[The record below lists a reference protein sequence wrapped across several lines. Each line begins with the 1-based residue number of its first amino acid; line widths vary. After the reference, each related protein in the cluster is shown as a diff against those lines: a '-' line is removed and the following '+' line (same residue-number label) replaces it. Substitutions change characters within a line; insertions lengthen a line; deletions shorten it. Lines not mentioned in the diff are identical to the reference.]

1 MSTQSPPTLL
11 ELAGRSLLSDKSR
24 AVLNLEDLPIEL
36 FPPLF
41 VEAFS
46 RGHTEVLK
54 KMVQAWPFTCLPLGA
69 LMRKPQP
76 EMLRVALDGLDML
89 LAQQDRP
96 RRWKL
101 QVLDL
106 RNVRHNFWRMW
117 SGAMV
122 DACSPEAMKKNQML
136 KHGPAMGAKPPLK
149 VFINLNL
156 TKSPLD
162 QFLTHLFLWVTQRRD
177 RLHLCCSWLK
187 IFGKPTGHTRKV
199 LTLLQLDS
207 VQKVEVHCTWAPSTL
222 AAYAPFLGQMR
233 NLRKLLVSQVRV
245 PAHTSPEEQEWLL
258 AQLTSQFL
266 RMDCL
271 QTFCVDGFLILNGH
285 LEQVLRHLKTPLE
298 ALSITNCPL
307 SDSDW
312 NYLSCCPNTSQLKC
326 LDLRGTK
333 LTNFSPEPLQI
344 LLEMVAAT
352 LKNLDLEA
360 CEMTDSQLQAILP
373 ALSHCSQL
381 RILCFFRNHISMSV
395 LRDLLL
401 HTARLSQLSIELYPA
416 PLESYDMQGL
426 DEIQCS
432 LPLEN
437 RRVALRQLL
446 KASFSECKF
455 SLWLTHLFIIVFSGV
470 AVSIAAI
477 ISSFFLATVVKC
489 FQRCAPN
496 KDAKTRTRTR
506 MTEPPARA
514 RPLATPSQRSLSER
528 QGKALKTGRHQPPS
542 MNRTESPQG
551 RGLGHPLAPP
561 IAASR
566 SLGSLGKSLDEEHGD
581 MGPYM
586 VPQLNA
592 T

>member
-1 MSTQSPPTLL
+1 MDQEAAVLSQRLRHCGGRQSLVRLPGISIQSPPTLL
-11 ELAGRSLLSDKSR
+11 ELAGHSLLSDKSR
-24 AVLNLEDLPIEL
+24 AVLDLEDLPIEL

-54 KMVQAWPFTCLPLGA
+54 KMVQAWPFTCLTLGA
-69 LMRKPQP
+69 LMRKTQL

-89 LAQQDRP
+89 FAQQDHPKCGGP
-96 RRWKL
+96 RHLKMPLKALSITNCLLSDSDWNFLSRCPNISQL
-101 QVLDL
+101 RHLDL
-106 RNVRHNFWRMW
+106 KGIKLNNF
-117 SGAMV
+117 SL
-122 DACSPEAMKKNQML
+122 E
-136 KHGPAMGAKPPLK
+136 PLK
-149 VFINLNL
+149 ILLETVAATL
-156 TKSPLD
+156 KSLD
-162 QFLTHLFLWVTQRRD
+162 LEA
-177 RLHLCCSWLK
+177 C
-187 IFGKPTGHTRKV
+187 HTRKV
-199 LTLLQLDS
+199 LTLLQLDC

-271 QTFCVDGFLILNGH
+271 QMFCVDGVLILNGH

-298 ALSITNCPL
+298 ALSITNCLL

-312 NYLSCCPNTSQLKC
+312 NYLSRCPNTSQLRR
-326 LDLRGTK
+326 LDLRGIK
-333 LTNFSPEPLQI
+333 LTNFSPEPLKI
-344 LLEMVAAT
+344 FLEMVAAT

-360 CEMTDSQLQAILP
+360 CEIKDSQLQAILP

-381 RILCFFRNHISMSV
+381 RILCFFGNLIYMSV
-395 LRDLLL
+395 LKDLLL

-416 PLESYDMQGL
+416 PLESYDTQLLCGAHENPGQPVRLSMANPGTREVAGL

-437 RRVALRQLL
+437 LRVALRQLL

-477 ISSFFLATVVKC
+477 ISSFFLATVVQC

-496 KDAKTRTRTR
+496 KDARTRTRTR
-506 MTEPPARA
+506 MT
-514 RPLATPSQRSLSER
+514 
-528 QGKALKTGRHQPPS
+528 
-542 MNRTESPQG
+542 
-551 RGLGHPLAPP
+551 
-561 IAASR
+561 
-566 SLGSLGKSLDEEHGD
+566 
-581 MGPYM
+581 
-586 VPQLNA
+586 
-592 T
+592 

>member
-11 ELAGRSLLSDKSR
+11 ELAGRSLLSYKSR
-24 AVLNLEDLPIEL
+24 AVLDLEDLPIEL

-41 VEAFS
+41 VEAIS

-54 KMVQAWPFTCLPLGA
+54 KMVQAWPFTNLPLGA
-69 LMRKPQP
+69 LMRKPQL
-76 EMLRVALDGLDML
+76 EMLRVALNGLDML
-89 LAQQDRP
+89 FAQQDRP

-156 TKSPLD
+156 TKRPLD
-162 QFLTHLFLWVTQRRD
+162 EFLTHLFLWVTQRRD
-177 RLHLCCSWLK
+177 RLHLCCNRLK

-199 LTLLQLDS
+199 LTLLQLDC
-207 VQKVEVHCTWAPSTL
+207 VQKVEVHCTWAPYTL

-233 NLRKLLVSQVRV
+233 NLRKLLVSRVRV

-271 QTFCVDGFLILNGH
+271 QTFCVDGVLILNGH

-298 ALSITNCPL
+298 ALSITNCLL

-312 NYLSCCPNTSQLKC
+312 NYLSRCPNTSQLRR
-326 LDLRGTK
+326 LDLRGIK
-333 LTNFSPEPLQI
+333 LTNFSPEPLKI

-381 RILCFFRNHISMSV
+381 RILCFFGNLIYMSV

-416 PLESYDMQGL
+416 PLESYDTQVAIHPGRCSQLCAELTAIVRDFRQPNVLMFCTVPCPQCL

-437 RRVALRQLL
+437 LRVALRQLL

-477 ISSFFLATVVKC
+477 ISSFFLATVVQC

-496 KDAKTRTRTR
+496 KDARTRTRTR
-506 MTEPPARA
+506 MT
-514 RPLATPSQRSLSER
+514 
-528 QGKALKTGRHQPPS
+528 
-542 MNRTESPQG
+542 
-551 RGLGHPLAPP
+551 
-561 IAASR
+561 
-566 SLGSLGKSLDEEHGD
+566 
-581 MGPYM
+581 
-586 VPQLNA
+586 
-592 T
+592 